1 MRHYS
6 SIIIALAAVLASS
19 CCERPQEVK
28 PPLMGWS
35 SWNAYMVDISD
46 SIITHQ
52 ADLMVEKGLKE
63 ALSGIPVQVNRVG
76 SLLTVFFTD
85 KPVTGYDAARSS
97 DLERFRRWYLGLLM
111 QGIYAAPSQFEAM
124 FLCNAHTDEE
134 IERIVACAGKIF

>member
-63 ALSGIPVQVNRVG
+63 AGYRYVNIDDG
-76 SLLTVFFTD
+76 FF
-85 KPVTGYDAARSS
+85 GYRD
-97 DLERFRRWYLGLLM
+97 ERG
-111 QGIYAAPSQFEAM
+111 
-124 FLCNAHTDEE
+124 
-134 IERIVACAGKIF
+134 